1 MGLNRLD
8 HVNIHTT
15 RVEALVDW
23 YEKVLG
29 MKSGPRPD
37 FSFPGAWLYVGENA
51 VVHLVGKSAQPQ
63 NVDPQIEHFSFSATG
78 MKEQL
83 ARLQEHGVA
92 HTIDPVPGIP
102 LVQINLRD
110 PDGNHIHVD
119 YHSDE
124 ME

>member
-15 RVEALVDW
+15 RVDELVDW
-23 YEKVLG
+23 YESVLG

-37 FSFPGAWLYVGENA
+37 FPFPGAWLYVGEHA
-51 VVHLVGKSAQPQ
+51 VVHLVGKTAQPQ
-63 NVDPQIEHFSFSATG
+63 NIEPRIEHFSFSATG

-83 ARLQEHGVA
+83 ERLEKHGVA

-102 LVQINLRD
+102 VVQINLRD

-119 YHSDE
+119 YHTDE
-124 ME
+124 MG